1 MHDGPEV
8 TDNMTIIV
16 NYKHLCKLKNVWF
29 EECLKLEKA
38 MFSCEWSFV
47 KGGSFDFIPNAVN
60 EH

>member
-8 TDNMTIIV
+8 PDNMTIIM
-16 NYKHLCKLKNVWF
+16 NYKHLYKLKNVWF

-47 KGGSFDFIPNAVN
+47 KRRSFDFIPNAVN